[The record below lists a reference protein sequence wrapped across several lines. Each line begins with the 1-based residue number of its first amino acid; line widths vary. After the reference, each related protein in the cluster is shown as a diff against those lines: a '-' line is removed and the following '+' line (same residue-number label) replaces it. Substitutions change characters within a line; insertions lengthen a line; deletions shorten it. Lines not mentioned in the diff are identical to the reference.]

1 MRQEPFIS
9 TPKLSHGGLF
19 DSIRACELQEQRS
32 VNRDPWA
39 FALMAMVSTL
49 DPSAAAL
56 ERWGRYFPQS
66 TTTVVESC
74 EIGPARRLA
83 DVVAIVSA
91 SDRIRDAL
99 RYLGLTKTQ
108 LKDICAISRQTLYDW
123 LAGRFEPDATNGAR
137 LRDVHELALLV
148 PQHSRR
154 PIRAAL
160 LTQPVLGEA
169 SFLDLLRQPRLDM
182 PRLREI
188 VVALAG
194 KSELAE
200 KRSARALGERLGS
213 KRPSQESEAD
223 NLADNI
229 EDLETT

>member
-1 MRQEPFIS
+1 MSLEQLFS
-9 TPKLSHGGLF
+9 SSKLPHGVVA
-19 DSIRACELQEQRS
+19 DSVRACELQEQRS

-39 FALMAMVSTL
+39 FALMAMVSTI

-66 TTTVVESC
+66 TTTVVESRDTVP
-74 EIGPARRLA
+74 ERRLV
-83 DVVAIVSA
+83 DVVAVVSA
-91 SDRIRDAL
+91 PDRIRDSL

-137 LRDVHELALLV
+137 LRDVHELAMLV

-160 LTQPVLGEA
+160 LIQPVVGGVSL
-169 SFLDLLRQPRLDM
+169 LDMLRRPSLDM
-182 PRLREI
+182 PRLREV
-188 VVALAG
+188 VVALAA

-200 KRSARALGERLGS
+200 KRSASALRERLGF
-213 KRPSQESEAD
+213 KKLSQKSEAE
-223 NLADNI
+223 NLADNV